1 MHISAAGIIM
11 DESGTPVRD
20 TDPPLSRSMIR
31 MIGRELHVNDADARG
46 GLGYVGKTSRAM
58 GARRYA

>member
-1 MHISAAGIIM
+1 M

-31 MIGRELHVNDADARG
+31 MIGREFRVNDADARG